1 MALCLFGATV
11 LLYCRCFGNA
21 FLNFD
26 DPVYVTA
33 NPDVRGGLSWA
44 GVVWAFTAMNDY
56 WHPLTWLSHMLDW
69 QLYGEAPAGH
79 HVTSVLWHSLNAS
92 LTFLLFRRLT
102 GGFWRPAIAAAL
114 FAWHPLR
121 IESVAW
127 ITERKDVMS
136 GCFFL
141 LTLLAYARYADL
153 QAAGRRAWRAYLLAL
168 TSFSLGLMS
177 KPMLVSVPLV
187 LLLLDV
193 WPLRRASSV
202 AAWRGLLI
210 EKIPFLA
217 LSAATALLTVLM
229 QRKIGAFVLDLPLGA
244 RLGNAVVSIARYLG
258 KAFWPFD
265 LVVCYSHP
273 GYWPALLVA
282 ASSLLLLAL
291 FTLAW
296 WCRRTQPA
304 LAVGLGWFLVTLLPV
319 IGILQVGLQAM
330 ADRYTYI
337 PMLGLE
343 LGVLGCLPT
352 LATARYR
359 FTAFGLSLLLL
370 AGCAWRS
377 WDQQAAWHDSLS
389 LFRHAVAC
397 DEANDMAQD
406 LLSSALF
413 AEGRIAEAKVHAT
426 RAVNLNPRNDQAV
439 VTLASI
445 AEQEGRQD
453 EATQL
458 YRRAVEL
465 RPGQPRIECQLALH
479 ELALNNV
486 DRARALMSSALRS
499 APELA
504 APTLENARSARTRG
518 DRATAWFL
526 CEVLL
531 AVFPGDA
538 GAHAECGLLLM
549 MRNDLAAA
557 LPHLRIATASLPG
570 LAEAQ
575 LALAYAAASQKF
587 PEESAIALQRA
598 EQASNEN
605 VFILKGAADLRARR
619 GEFPQSIGL
628 CRRVVALSPN
638 DPQAHL
644 LLGSLLLHEHDRA
657 AAQAELSRAAEL
669 DPRLKAGIER
679 LLRQAP

>member
-1 MALCLFGATV
+1 MALCLFGAT
-11 LLYCRCFGNA
+11 LLLHSRCFGNA

-44 GVVWAFTAMNDY
+44 GLVWAFTAMNDY

-92 LTFLLFRRLT
+92 LVFLVFRRLA
-102 GGFWRPAIAAAL
+102 GGFWSPAIAAAF

-141 LTLLAYARYADL
+141 LTLLAYTRYADM
-153 QAAGRRAWRAYLLAL
+153 QAAGRHAWKSYLLAL
-168 TSFSLGLMS
+168 ASFALGLMS

-187 LLLLDV
+187 LLLLDF
-193 WPLRRASSV
+193 WPLRRASTF
-202 AAWRGLLI
+202 AGWRGLLV
-210 EKIPFLA
+210 EKIPFFV
-217 LSAATALLTVLM
+217 LSAATAILTVLM
-229 QRKIGAFVLDLPLGA
+229 QRRIGAFVLELPLGA

-258 KAFWPFD
+258 KTLWPFD
-265 LVVCYSHP
+265 LIVCYSHP
-273 GYWPALLVA
+273 GFWPVLTVI
-282 ASSLLLLAL
+282 ASVLLLLAL
-291 FTLAW
+291 CALAGW
-296 WCRRTQPA
+296 RRREQPA
-304 LAVGLGWFLVTLLPV
+304 LAAGLGWFLITLLPV

-343 LGVLGCLPT
+343 LSVLGCLPV
-352 LATARYR
+352 LTAPRQR
-359 FTAFGLSLLLL
+359 FTALFLSALLL

-377 WDQQAAWHDSLS
+377 WDQQAAWHDSVS

-413 AEGRIAEAKVHAT
+413 AEGQIAEAKTHAA
-426 RAVNLNPRNDQAV
+426 RAVQLNPCNDQAV

-453 EATQL
+453 EATRL
-458 YRRAVEL
+458 FRRALEL

-479 ELALNNV
+479 ELALNNL
-486 DRARALMSSALRS
+486 DRARSLMSSALRTS
-499 APELA
+499 PDLAP
-504 APTLENARSARTRG
+504 PTLENARNARSRG
-518 DRATAWFL
+518 DPATAWFL

-531 AVFPGDA
+531 AVVPEDPGT
-538 GAHAECGLLLM
+538 HAEYGLLLM

-557 LPHLRIATASLPG
+557 LPHLRLATARLPG

-575 LALAYAAASQKF
+575 LALAYAAASQKL
-587 PEESAIALQRA
+587 PGESAAALQRA
-598 EQASNEN
+598 EEAAKDS

-619 GEFPQSIGL
+619 GEFSQAIML
-628 CRRVVALSPN
+628 YRRIVTLAPS
-638 DPQAHL
+638 DARTHFA
-644 LLGSLLLHEHDRA
+644 LGSLLLHEHDLPS
-657 AAQAELSRAAEL
+657 AQAELGRALEL
-669 DPRLKAGIER
+669 DPNLGASIER
-679 LLRQAP
+679 LQRQAP